1 MAIEIDLSGRVAL
14 VTGGSRGLGRAD
26 ALALARAGADVVI
39 ADIQVESDESTETAE
54 SYGVLAQVAK
64 AQGIVYTE
72 ATAKEIQA
80 LGRRSAAI
88 KCDVTDRDQVKE
100 TVDRVVEEFGSV
112 DILINNAGTLDHVG
126 QFHDQNPE
134 LWERDLRVNLTGGF
148 NCAQAVWPHMKERE
162 WGRIINMASVAGT
175 LGGFGQASYSTTKA
189 GILGLTRTLAM
200 EGGRHGI
207 TCNAIVPGIIGTEAF
222 HFANPAMNE
231 RIANRTVFKRPGE
244 PEDIAN
250 AICFLCSDLA
260 ELHHRRRPAG
270 ERWRRAVCLLA
281 QDEHPLSRTL
291 IARRPL
297 KGAARGRERRED
309 MNVGVAHGI
318 GFELSAEQRELQ
330 RPRARVRRA
339 RAAADRA
346 RVGRARGLPAR
357 AARQGGGARPDLAR
371 DPGRVRRRR
380 RRRGDL
386 EPDRRGALVGLRRPG
401 RADRGDDVPG
411 AAAAALGHGGAEAA
425 LAAAARLGGGLPR
438 RDRVHRARRRLRRR
452 RRSRPT
458 ARRDGDEYVLN
469 GEKCYVTNGGIA
481 ELTIVFAKLDG
492 AITAFLVEAGD
503 PGVSAGRKE
512 PKLGLRSSYTG
523 SILFDEARHPGRPAA
538 RRGGRGLRD
547 RDGLLHALAAAGGGL
562 GGRDRARGVRVRD
575 RLRERAACVRQAAA
589 REAGRL
595 LQARRHGD
603 AGRGVAAARLA
614 RGGGARRGRGR
625 RPARL
630 LREGASPP
638 TRR

>member
-260 ELHHRRRPAG
+260 NYITGVQLQVSGGVELF
-270 ERWRRAVCLLA
+270 V
-281 QDEHPLSRTL
+281 
-291 IARRPL
+291 
-297 KGAARGRERRED
+297 
-309 MNVGVAHGI
+309 
-318 GFELSAEQRELQ
+318 FY
-330 RPRARVRRA
+330 
-339 RAAADRA
+339 
-346 RVGRARGLPAR
+346 
-357 AARQGGGARPDLAR
+357 
-371 DPGRVRRRR
+371 
-380 RRRGDL
+380 
-386 EPDRRGALVGLRRPG
+386 
-401 RADRGDDVPG
+401 
-411 AAAAALGHGGAEAA
+411 
-425 LAAAARLGGGLPR
+425 AAARPLGLTRGSAAEPSAPAVMPESRPSSASCATSRTSSPR
-438 RDRVHRARRRLRRR
+438 RSCARSHGSGTSARTARPSCSPRR
-452 RRSRPT
+452 RRS
-458 ARRDGDEYVLN
+458 G
-469 GEKCYVTNGGIA
+469 
-481 ELTIVFAKLDG
+481 
-492 AITAFLVEAGD
+492 
-503 PGVSAGRKE
+503 
-512 PKLGLRSSYTG
+512 
-523 SILFDEARHPGRPAA
+523 
-538 RRGGRGLRD
+538 
-547 RDGLLHALAAAGGGL
+547 
-562 GGRDRARGVRVRD
+562 
-575 RLRERAACVRQAAA
+575 
-589 REAGRL
+589 
-595 LQARRHGD
+595 
-603 AGRGVAAARLA
+603 
-614 RGGGARRGRGR
+614 
-625 RPARL
+625 
-630 LREGASPP
+630 
-638 TRR
+638 